1 MNKFIDRLIEDYT
14 SKPKRKQIMK
24 KEIEDFMRFYIA
36 VTEDR
41 EKLPFIDTE
50 VKEDKEDEYT
60 KKPVSKNNHKY
71 KQMRIAGLVF
81 IEQNKKQIFEKIS
94 EAVSTVH
101 HRSPNYQ
108 SILSGKETGFGG
120 RRSRRLV

>member
-108 SILSGKETGFGG
+108 SILSGKETGIGG